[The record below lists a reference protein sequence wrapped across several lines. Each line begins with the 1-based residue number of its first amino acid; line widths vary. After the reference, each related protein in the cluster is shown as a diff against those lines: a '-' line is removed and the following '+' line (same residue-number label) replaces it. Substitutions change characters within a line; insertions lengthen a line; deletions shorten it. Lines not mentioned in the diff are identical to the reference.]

1 MKKLLISRIL
11 ACLIFL
17 TIWGSKTY
25 AQGSTSSIDAGTETF
40 KITSNTRINSQ
51 KTEYQYYAS
60 ANISLF
66 IGADEVWKN
75 DEIYSGKYYL
85 SSGGNMGIK
94 QDGNPKKQTKA
105 GYYKAEQTNDNKSAC
120 IALPNTGNY
129 FHFLFHTK
137 GKITLAFNV
146 KYKIDPAKPD
156 EKNQKDLYV
165 AKATNETVTVVEKN
179 NKKNNYYTTR
189 RGITPSSIK
198 VTTTENTETTET
210 KIDPQESDDNKYFKI
225 RAVGGDHPMVIKFDA
240 EAGDEYCIWMSSAE
254 EFALGGFT
262 FNVDDSQRFTPWTPV
277 VHRQIEFGKSPKD
290 MENADAKAPSGVED
304 ITFMYGG
311 WTNHTNAV
319 KAATWNADN
328 STWGFNDNGTE
339 NTTYTIDGNEKTDEW
354 AKVKAESETTEK
366 LVTLDGYGK
375 FTAGCGQVPTDQYG
389 NAYNPPATSAAP
401 SVANIPCRGTYYK
414 FEPAKDGTLN
424 VYVRQAANSPL
435 YLVDETGKPQKSIDY
450 KAGNDATFTEGADAS
465 YTINKLAACRYGFDV
480 KAGKTYVLF
489 QNNATLG
496 FYGFTFGAS
505 STEATNVSISQT
517 NGYTYEA
524 KNNATVT
531 LTKPLTANVWNT
543 ICLPFSMTEQQV
555 RNAFGENA
563 RIAEFKKVEES
574 GNKEVALFGMHYY
587 QLITAGKPCLIK
599 PSKVSDNYTI
609 TGVTI
614 DAKEALT
621 VTDSNKKFDFVGT
634 YATTSMPVNSHFL
647 GSNNGK
653 LYYITAAKDISGLKA
668 FLKPAENNSGAK
680 LSIAFDST
688 DNDQDNNTTGIEAIK
703 DYTDQDAAN
712 SSANKGIYNI
722 NGQFM
727 GTNPAILPQG
737 IYVKNGKKFIVK

>member
-1 MKKLLISRIL
+1 MKRLFTSRIL

-25 AQGSTSSIDAGTETF
+25 AQGGISSYTAGTETF
-40 KITSNTRINSQ
+40 EITSNTRINSQ
-51 KTEYQYYAS
+51 STEYQYYAS

-66 IGADEVWKN
+66 IGADEVWEDPKP
-75 DEIYSGKYYL
+75 IGGKYYL
-85 SSGGNMGIK
+85 SSQGNPGIQ
-94 QDGNPKKQTKA
+94 QDGSSNVNQIDAGFDETK
-105 GYYKAEQTNDNKSAC
+105 SC

-137 GKITLAFNV
+137 GKIKLAFNV
-146 KYKIDPAKPD
+146 NYANPGNKYLYIEKP
-156 EKNQKDLYV
+156 
-165 AKATNETVTVVEKN
+165 TKN
-179 NKKNNYYTTR
+179 NVTLTNKGNNYT
-189 RGITPSSIK
+189 
-198 VTTTENTETTET
+198 T
-210 KIDPQESDDNKYFKI
+210 KIGISSEKTQVTSTGTTITEPQLGDNRYFKI
-225 RAVGGDHPMVIKFDA
+225 NASAGDHPMVIEIDA
-240 EAGDEYCIWMSSAE
+240 EAGEEYYIWMYKAE
-254 EFALGGFT
+254 KFALGGFT
-262 FNVDDSQRFTPWTPV
+262 FDVDESQLFTPWKPV
-277 VHRQIEFGKSPKD
+277 VHRQIEYGKSPANMK
-290 MENADAKAPSGVED
+290 NADGNAPSGVED

-311 WTNHTNAV
+311 WTNHPNAV
-319 KAATWNADN
+319 KAATWDATNL
-328 STWGFNDNGTE
+328 TWGFNDNGTD
-339 NTTYTIDGNEKTDEW
+339 NTKYTIDGYEKTDEW
-354 AKVKAESETTEK
+354 AEVKAESGTTEK

-389 NAYNPPATSAAP
+389 NAYTPATSAAP

-450 KAGNDATFTEGADAS
+450 KAGNAATFKEGKGTDVS
-465 YTINKLAACRYGFDV
+465 YTITELAACRYGFDV

-489 QNNATLG
+489 QNNETLG

-505 STEATNVSISQT
+505 STEESKVNISQ
-517 NGYTYEA
+517 NDGYTYEA

-531 LTKPLTANVWNT
+531 LTKPLTANVWNA

-555 RNAFGENA
+555 RNAFGKDA

-599 PSKVSDNYTI
+599 PSQVSETYTI
-609 TGVTI
+609 EGVTI
-614 DAKEALT
+614 DAEEALT
-621 VTDSNKKFDFVGT
+621 VADSNKKFDFVGT
-634 YATTSMPVNSHFL
+634 YAPTTMPVNSHFL
-647 GSNNGK
+647 GSNDGK

-668 FLKPAENNSGAK
+668 FLKPVENNPAGAK

-688 DNDQDNNTTGIEAIK
+688 VNDQDNNTTGIEAIK

-737 IYVKNGKKFIVK
+737 IYVKDGKKFIVK

>member
-1 MKKLLISRIL
+1 MKRLLTSRIL

-25 AQGSTSSIDAGTETF
+25 AQGGISSYTAGTETF
-40 KITSNTRINSQ
+40 KITSNTRINQS
-51 KTEYQYYAS
+51 TEYQYYAS

-66 IGADEVWKN
+66 IGAKEVWKEPQLIG
-75 DEIYSGKYYL
+75 DSYYL
-85 SSGGNMGIK
+85 SSKGNPGIK
-94 QDGNPKKQTKA
+94 PNNNEGKQID
-105 GYYKAEQTNDNKSAC
+105 AEFKGSQNC

-137 GKITLAFNV
+137 GKIKLAFNV
-146 KYKIDPAKPD
+146 NYAKTGTKY
-156 EKNQKDLYV
+156 LYIE
-165 AKATNETVTVVEKN
+165 KATNERVTVSYKGNDYTTTKGITTANTTVTPI
-179 NKKNNYYTTR
+179 TS
-189 RGITPSSIK
+189 GINI
-198 VTTTENTETTET
+198 TEM
-210 KIDPQESDDNKYFKI
+210 ESDENRYFQVN
-225 RAVGGDHPMVIKFDA
+225 APAGNNSMALEFDA
-240 EAGDEYCIWMSSAE
+240 GAGDEYYIWMPSSE
-254 EFALGGFT
+254 NFALGGFT
-262 FNVDDSQRFTPWTPV
+262 FDVDDSQLFTPWKPV
-277 VHRQIEFGKSPKD
+277 VHRQIEFGKSPKE
-290 MENADAKAPSGVED
+290 MENADGNAPSGVEN

-311 WTNHTNAV
+311 WTNHPNAV
-319 KAATWNADN
+319 KAATWNETEK
-328 STWGFNDNGTE
+328 TWGFNDNGTD
-339 NTTYTIDGNEKTDEW
+339 NTKYTFNGNEKTDNWEE
-354 AKVKAESETTEK
+354 VKAESETTEK

-389 NAYNPPATSAAP
+389 KAFDPTQTSSATP

-435 YLVDETGKPQKSIDY
+435 FLVDETGKPQKSIDY
-450 KAGNDATFTEGADAS
+450 KAGNDANFTEGNDAS
-465 YTINKLAACRYGFDV
+465 YTINKLAACRYGFNV
-480 KAGKTYVLF
+480 QAGKTYVLF
-489 QNNATLG
+489 QNNAMLG

-505 STEATNVSISQT
+505 STAETKVSISQAE
-517 NGYTYEA
+517 GYTYEA

-531 LTKPLTANVWNT
+531 LTKPLKANVWNA

-555 RNAFGENA
+555 RSAFGEDT

-574 GNKEVALFGMHYY
+574 GKKDVASFGMHYY

-599 PSKVSDNYTI
+599 PSQVSEKYTI
-609 TGVTI
+609 NGVTI
-614 DAKEALT
+614 DAEKALIIA
-621 VTDSNKKFDFVGT
+621 DSNKKFDFVGT
-634 YATTSMPVNSHFL
+634 YVPTTMPVNSHFL
-647 GSNNGK
+647 GSNDGK
-653 LYYITAAKDISGLKA
+653 LYYITADKKISGLKA
-668 FLKPAENNSGAK
+668 FFKPVSTSNAK

-688 DNDQDNNTTGIEAIK
+688 DNDFDNNTTGIEAIK

>member
-1 MKKLLISRIL
+1 MKRLLTSRIL

-25 AQGSTSSIDAGTETF
+25 AQGSISSYTAGTETF
-40 KITSNTRINSQ
+40 KITSNTSIKKQN
-51 KTEYQYYAS
+51 TEYQYYAS

-75 DEIYSGKYYL
+75 EEIFSGKYYL
-85 SSGGNMGIK
+85 SSGGNMGIR
-94 QDGNPKKQTKA
+94 QDNNQKKQTDA
-105 GYYKAEQTNDNKSAC
+105 GYYEAKETTGNSAC

-137 GKITLAFNV
+137 GKIKLDFNA
-146 KYKIDPAKPD
+146 KYKLNLAKPD
-156 EKNQKDLYV
+156 EINQKYLYV
-165 AKATNETVTVVEKN
+165 EKATNKTVTVVDKKG
-179 NKKNNYYTTR
+179 NKYTTR
-189 RGITPSSIK
+189 RGITPLSINVK
-198 VTTTENTETTET
+198 ATTETTIE
-210 KIDPQESDDNKYFKI
+210 PQESGENKYFKI
-225 RAVGGDHPMVIKFDA
+225 IGVGGNHPMVIEFDA

-262 FNVDDSQRFTPWTPV
+262 FDVDDSQLFTPWKPV
-277 VHRQIEFGKSPKD
+277 VHRQIEYGKSPANMK
-290 MENADAKAPSGVED
+290 NADGNAPSGVEN

-311 WTNHTNAV
+311 WTNHPNAV
-319 KAATWNADN
+319 KAATWDEANK
-328 STWGFNDNGTE
+328 TWGFNDNGTK
-339 NTTYTIDGNEKTDEW
+339 NTKYTINDNEKTDKWED
-354 AKVKAESETTEK
+354 VKAESATTEQ
-366 LVTLDGYGK
+366 LFTLDGYAK

-389 NAYNPPATSAAP
+389 NIYTPTTSAAP

-435 YLVDETGKPQKSIDY
+435 FLVDETGKPQKSIDY
-450 KAGNDATFTEGADAS
+450 KAGNDANFTEGNDAS
-465 YTINKLAACRYGFDV
+465 YSIDKLAACRYGFEV
-480 KAGKTYVLF
+480 QAGKTYVLF
-489 QNNATLG
+489 QNNEKLG

-505 STEATNVSISQT
+505 STEVTNVSISQT
-517 NGYTYEA
+517 DDYTYEA
-524 KNNATVT
+524 KNNTTVT
-531 LTKPLTANVWNT
+531 LTKPLKANVWNA

-555 RNAFGENA
+555 RNAFGKEA
-563 RIAEFKKVEES
+563 RIAEFKKVDES
-574 GNKEVALFGMHYY
+574 GKKAVASFGMHYY

-599 PSKVSDNYTI
+599 PSQVNENDTYTI
-609 TGVTI
+609 KGVTI
-614 DAKEALT
+614 DAEKALT
-621 VTDSNKKFDFVGT
+621 IADSNNLFNFVGT
-634 YATTSMPVNSHFL
+634 YARTTMPVNSHFL
-647 GSNNGK
+647 GSNDGK
-653 LYYITAAKDISGLKA
+653 LYYITADKDISGLKA
-668 FLKPAENNSGAK
+668 FFKPVSTSNAK

-688 DNDQDNNTTGIEAIK
+688 DNDFDNNTTGIEAIK
-703 DYTDQDAAN
+703 DYMDQDAAN

>member
-1 MKKLLISRIL
+1 MKRLLTSRIL

-25 AQGSTSSIDAGTETF
+25 AQGSISSYTAGTETF
-40 KITSNTRINSQ
+40 EITSNTSISKQ
-51 KTEYQYYAS
+51 STEYQYYAS

-66 IGADEVWKN
+66 IGADEVWENPKL
-75 DEIYSGKYYL
+75 IGSKYYL
-85 SSGGNMGIK
+85 SSQGNPGIQ
-94 QDGNPKKQTKA
+94 QDGSSNNNQQIDAGFDKTK
-105 GYYKAEQTNDNKSAC
+105 SC

-137 GKITLAFNV
+137 GKIKLAFNV
-146 KYKIDPAKPD
+146 NYANPGNKYLYIEKP
-156 EKNQKDLYV
+156 
-165 AKATNETVTVVEKN
+165 TKN
-179 NKKNNYYTTR
+179 NVTLTNKGNNYT
-189 RGITPSSIK
+189 
-198 VTTTENTETTET
+198 T
-210 KIDPQESDDNKYFKI
+210 KIGISSEKTQVTSTGTTITEPQSGDNRYFKI
-225 RAVGGDHPMVIKFDA
+225 NASVGDHPMVIEIDA
-240 EAGDEYCIWMSSAE
+240 EAGEEYYIWMYKAE
-254 EFALGGFT
+254 NFALGGFT
-262 FNVDDSQRFTPWTPV
+262 FDVDDSQLFTPWKPV

-290 MENADAKAPSGVED
+290 MENADRNAPSGVEN

-311 WTNHTNAV
+311 WTNHPNAV
-319 KAATWNADN
+319 NAATWDEANK
-328 STWGFNDNGTE
+328 TWGFNENGTD
-339 NTTYTIDGNEKTDEW
+339 NTTYTINNESKRDKWEDVTSESKTTD
-354 AKVKAESETTEK
+354 K
-366 LVTLDGYGK
+366 LVTLDGYTK
-375 FTAGCGQVPTDQYG
+375 FTPGCEQVPTDQYG
-389 NAYNPPATSAAP
+389 KAFDPTQTSSATP

-450 KAGNDATFTEGADAS
+450 KAGNDANIEPGPNAS
-465 YTINKLAACRYGFDV
+465 YIIDKLAACRYGFQV
-480 KAGKTYVLF
+480 QAGKTYVLF
-489 QNNATLG
+489 QNNEKLG

-505 STEATNVSISQT
+505 STAETKVSISQT
-517 NGYTYEA
+517 DGYTYEA
-524 KNNATVT
+524 KNNAEVT
-531 LTKPLTANVWNT
+531 LTKPLQANVWNA

-574 GNKEVALFGMHYY
+574 GKKAVASFGMHYY

-599 PSKVSDNYTI
+599 PSRVNENDTYTI
-609 TGVTI
+609 KGVTI
-614 DAKEALT
+614 DAENALT
-621 VTDSNKKFDFVGT
+621 IADSNKKFDFVGT
-634 YATTSMPVNSHFL
+634 YAPTTMPVNSHFL
-647 GSNNGK
+647 GSNDGK
-653 LYYITAAKDISGLKA
+653 LYYITADKKISGLKA
-668 FLKPAENNSGAK
+668 FFKPVSTSNAK

-688 DNDQDNNTTGIEAIK
+688 DNDFDNNTTGIEAIK
-703 DYTDQDAAN
+703 DYMDQDAAN

>member
-1 MKKLLISRIL
+1 MKRLFTSRIL

-25 AQGSTSSIDAGTETF
+25 AQGNSAGTETF

-51 KTEYQYYAS
+51 ETEYQYYAS

-66 IGADEVWKN
+66 IGAKEVWEEPESIG
-75 DEIYSGKYYL
+75 DSYYL
-85 SSGGNMGIK
+85 SSKGNPGIK
-94 QDGNPKKQTKA
+94 P
-105 GYYKAEQTNDNKSAC
+105 NDNAGKQINAEYKGSQNC

-129 FHFLFHTK
+129 FHFRFHTK
-137 GKITLAFNV
+137 GVITLDFNV
-146 KYKIDPAKPD
+146 KYSNETTKS
-156 EKNQKDLYV
+156 LYV
-165 AKATNETVTVVEKN
+165 EKATNEPVTVAQN
-179 NKKNNYYTTR
+179 NKDYTTTK
-189 RGITPSSIK
+189 GITTEKTEASP
-198 VTTTENTETTET
+198 TTTGTNIIAT
-210 KIDPQESDDNKYFKI
+210 NKGYNRYFKVHAPAGNNSLI
-225 RAVGGDHPMVIKFDA
+225 IKIDA
-240 EAGDEYCIWMSSAE
+240 EAGEEYYIWMPSAE

-262 FNVDDSQRFTPWTPV
+262 FDVDKSQLFTPWKPV

-290 MENADAKAPSGVED
+290 MNDADANAPSGVED

-311 WTNHTNAV
+311 WTNHPNAV
-319 KAATWNADN
+319 KAATWDATNLN
-328 STWGFNDNGTE
+328 WGFGENGTA
-339 NTTYTIDGNEKTDEW
+339 NTTYTINNEQKIDKWET
-354 AKVKAESETTEK
+354 VKAESGTTEK

-389 NAYNPPATSAAP
+389 NAYNTPATSAAP

-435 YLVDETGKPQKSIDY
+435 YLIDETGKPQKSIDY
-450 KAGNDATFTEGADAS
+450 KAGNDAKFTETDA
-465 YTINKLAACRYGFDV
+465 YVIDKLAACRYGFDV

-505 STEATNVSISQT
+505 STEATNVSISQNN

-555 RNAFGENA
+555 RSAFGEDA

-574 GNKEVALFGMHYY
+574 GKKALFGMHYY

-614 DAKEALT
+614 DAEKALT

-634 YATTSMPVNSHFL
+634 YTPTTMHANSHFL
-647 GSNNGK
+647 GSNDGK
-653 LYYITAAKDISGLKA
+653 LYYITADKEISGLKA
-668 FLKPAENNSGAK
+668 FLKPADNNPAGAK

>member
-1 MKKLLISRIL
+1 MKRLFTSRIL

-25 AQGSTSSIDAGTETF
+25 AQEAGTETF
-40 KITSNTRINSQ
+40 EITSNTSIPKQS
-51 KTEYQYYAS
+51 TEYQYYAS

-66 IGADEVWKN
+66 IGADEVWENPKL
-75 DEIYSGKYYL
+75 IGSKYYL
-85 SSGGNMGIK
+85 SSQGNPGIK
-94 QDGNPKKQTKA
+94 PNNNGKEID
-105 GYYKAEQTNDNKSAC
+105 AEFDKSQNC
-120 IALPNTGNY
+120 IPLPNTGNY

-137 GKITLAFNV
+137 GKIILAFNV
-146 KYKIDPAKPD
+146 NYAKPGN
-156 EKNQKDLYV
+156 KYLYV
-165 AKATNETVTVVEKN
+165 EKPTNKDVTLIN
-179 NKKNNYYTTR
+179 NGNNYT
-189 RGITPSSIK
+189 
-198 VTTTENTETTET
+198 T
-210 KIDPQESDDNKYFKI
+210 KIGISSEKTQVTSTGTTIKEPQSGDNRYFQI
-225 RAVGGDHPMVIKFDA
+225 NASAGDHPMVINIDA
-240 EAGDEYCIWMSSAE
+240 EAGEEYYIWMYKAE
-254 EFALGGFT
+254 KFALGGFT

-290 MENADAKAPSGVED
+290 MEKNADAKAPSGVED

-311 WTNHTNAV
+311 WTNHPNAV
-319 KAATWNADN
+319 KAATWDTNN
-328 STWGFNDNGTE
+328 KTWGFNDNGTD
-339 NTTYTIDGNEKTDEW
+339 NTTYTINNEQKIDKWET
-354 AKVKAESETTEK
+354 VKAESETTEK

-389 NAYNPPATSAAP
+389 KTYTPTTSAVP

-424 VYVRQAANSPL
+424 VYVRQAADRPL

-450 KAGNDATFTEGADAS
+450 KAGNAGIVFTVTEGTDVS
-465 YTINKLAACRYGFDV
+465 YTIDKLAACRYGFDV

-505 STEATNVSISQT
+505 STEATNVSISQKN

-524 KNNATVT
+524 KNNATVK
-531 LTKPLTANVWNT
+531 LTKPLTVNVWNA

-555 RNAFGENA
+555 RSTFGENA
-563 RIAEFKKVEES
+563 RIAEFKKVDES
-574 GNKEVALFGMHYY
+574 GKNAVASFGMHYY

-599 PSKVSDNYTI
+599 PSKVSDTYTI
-609 TGVTI
+609 EGVTI
-614 DAKEALT
+614 DAEKALT
-621 VTDSNKKFDFVGT
+621 IDDPNNKFDFVGT
-634 YATTSMPVNSHFL
+634 YATTSMPVNSHYL
-647 GSNNGK
+647 GSNDGK
-653 LYYITAAKDISGLKA
+653 LYYITAKKEISGLKA

-722 NGQFM
+722 NGQFV

>member
-1 MKKLLISRIL
+1 MKRLFTSRIL

-25 AQGSTSSIDAGTETF
+25 AQGNSAGTETF
-40 KITSNTRINSQ
+40 EITSNTSIPKQS
-51 KTEYQYYAS
+51 TEYQYYAS

-75 DEIYSGKYYL
+75 EKISSGKYYL

-94 QDGNPKKQTKA
+94 QDEDPTKQTDA
-105 GYYKAEQTNDNKSAC
+105 GYYKAERTTGSSAC

-137 GKITLAFNV
+137 GKIKLAFNV
-146 KYKIDPAKPD
+146 KYRDNATDPTKL
-156 EKNQKDLYV
+156 NQKDLYV
-165 AKATNETVTVVEKN
+165 EKATNETVTVVDK
-179 NKKNNYYTTR
+179 NKKNNYTTR

-198 VTTTENTETTET
+198 VTSTENTETTGT

-225 RAVGGDHPMVIKFDA
+225 RAVGGDHPMEIAFDA

-262 FNVDDSQRFTPWTPV
+262 FDVDESQLFTPWKPV
-277 VHRQIEFGKSPKD
+277 VHRQIEFGKSPKE
-290 MENADAKAPSGVED
+290 MEIEDGNAPSGVED
-304 ITFMYGG
+304 ITLMYGG
-311 WTNHTNAV
+311 WTNHPNAV
-319 KAATWNADN
+319 KAATWDEANK
-328 STWGFNDNGTE
+328 TWGFNDNGTD
-339 NTTYTIDGNEKTDEW
+339 NTKYIINSNEKTDKWEE
-354 AKVKAESETTEK
+354 VKAESETTEK

-389 NAYNPPATSAAP
+389 NAYNTPATSAAP

-424 VYVRQAANSPL
+424 VYVRQAADSPL
-435 YLVDETGKPQKSIDY
+435 FLVDETGKPQKSIDY
-450 KAGNDATFTEGADAS
+450 KAGNDATFKEGTDAS

-505 STEATNVSISQT
+505 STEESNVNISQ
-517 NGYTYEA
+517 NDGYTYEA

-531 LTKPLTANVWNT
+531 LTKPLTANVWNA

-555 RNAFGENA
+555 RSAFGEDA
-563 RIAEFKKVEES
+563 RIAEFKKVDES
-574 GNKEVALFGMHYY
+574 GKNAVASFGMHYY

-599 PSKVSDNYTI
+599 PSQVSNTYTI
-609 TGVTI
+609 QGVTI
-614 DAKEALT
+614 DAEKALT

-634 YATTSMPVNSHFL
+634 YAPTTMPTNSHFL
-647 GSNNGK
+647 GSNDGK
-653 LYYITAAKDISGLKA
+653 LYYITTAKNISGLKA
-668 FLKPAENNSGAK
+668 FLKPVENNSGAK

-722 NGQFM
+722 NGQFV

>member
-1 MKKLLISRIL
+1 MKRLLTTSRIL

-25 AQGSTSSIDAGTETF
+25 AQQGSTSSYDAGTETF
-40 KITSNTRINSQ
+40 EITSNTKINSQ
-51 KTEYQYYAS
+51 STEYQYYAS

-75 DEIYSGKYYL
+75 EQIFSGKYYL
-85 SSGGNMGIK
+85 SSGGNMGIR
-94 QDGNPKKQTKA
+94 QDGNPKKQTDA
-105 GYYKAEQTNDNKSAC
+105 GYCEAEKTTGNSAC

-137 GKITLAFNV
+137 GKIILAFNV
-146 KYKIDPAKPD
+146 NYANQTGKY
-156 EKNQKDLYV
+156 LYV
-165 AKATNETVTVVEKN
+165 EKATNEPVTVVYKN
-179 NKKNNYYTTR
+179 NNYTTR
-189 RGITPSSIK
+189 RGKTPSSIN
-198 VTTTENTETTET
+198 VTATTTETT
-210 KIDPQESDDNKYFKI
+210 IDTLESGDNKYFKI
-225 RAVGGDHPMVIKFDA
+225 SGAGGNHPMEIKFDA

-262 FNVDDSQRFTPWTPV
+262 FDVDESQLFTPWKPV
-277 VHRQIEFGKSPKD
+277 VHRQIEYGKSPENMKD
-290 MENADAKAPSGVED
+290 ADAKAPSGVED

-311 WTNHTNAV
+311 WTNHPNAV
-319 KAATWNADN
+319 KAATWDAINK
-328 STWGFNDNGTE
+328 TWGFNDNGTK
-339 NTTYTIDGNEKTDEW
+339 NTTYTINNEQKIDKWE
-354 AKVKAESETTEK
+354 AVRAESETTDQ
-366 LVTLDGYGK
+366 LVTLDGYAK
-375 FTAGCGQVPTDQYG
+375 FTPGCGQVPTDQYG
-389 NAYNPPATSAAP
+389 NTYVPTTTSSAVP

-424 VYVRQAANSPL
+424 VYIRQAADNPL

-450 KAGNDATFTEGADAS
+450 KAGNDATFKEGTDAS

-489 QNNATLG
+489 QNNETLG

-505 STEATNVSISQT
+505 STEATNVSISQN

-531 LTKPLTANVWNT
+531 LTKPLKANVWNA

-555 RNAFGENA
+555 RNAFGKDA
-563 RIAEFKKVEES
+563 RIAEFKKVDES
-574 GNKEVALFGMHYY
+574 GMKAVASFGMHYY

-599 PSKVSDNYTI
+599 PSLVNDTYTI
-609 TGVTI
+609 KGVTI
-614 DAKEALT
+614 DAEQALT
-621 VTDSNKKFDFVGT
+621 IADSNKKFDFVGT
-634 YATTSMPVNSHFL
+634 YAPTTMPANSHFL
-647 GSNNGK
+647 DSNDGK
-653 LYYITAAKDISGLKA
+653 LYYITTAKNISGLKA
-668 FLKPAENNSGAK
+668 FLKPVENNSGAK

-688 DNDQDNNTTGIEAIK
+688 VNEQDNNTTGIEAIK
-703 DYTDQDAAN
+703 DYMDQDAAN

>member
-1 MKKLLISRIL
+1 MKRLLTSRIL

-25 AQGSTSSIDAGTETF
+25 AQGGISSYSAGTETF
-40 KITSNTRINSQ
+40 EITSNTKIKSQ
-51 KTEYQYYAS
+51 STEYQYYAS

-66 IGADEVWKN
+66 IGAKEVWKEPKLIG
-75 DEIYSGKYYL
+75 DSYYL
-85 SSGGNMGIK
+85 SSKGNPGIK
-94 QDGNPKKQTKA
+94 P
-105 GYYKAEQTNDNKSAC
+105 NDNAGKQIDAEFKGSQNC

-137 GKITLAFNV
+137 GKIILAFNV
-146 KYKIDPAKPD
+146 NYANPGNKY
-156 EKNQKDLYV
+156 LYV
-165 AKATNETVTVVEKN
+165 EKATNETVTIVDNGKN
-179 NKKNNYYTTR
+179 YATTK
-189 RGITPSSIK
+189 GITTANTKASS
-198 VTTTENTETTET
+198 TTTGITIT
-210 KIDPQESDDNKYFKI
+210 DLQSGDNRYFQVN
-225 RAVGGDHPMVIKFDA
+225 APAGDNSLVIEIDA
-240 EAGDEYCIWMSSAE
+240 EAGEEYYIWMPSAE
-254 EFALGGFT
+254 NFALGGFT
-262 FNVDDSQRFTPWTPV
+262 FEVDDSQRFTPWKPV
-277 VHRQIEFGKSPKD
+277 VHRQIEFGKSPANMK
-290 MENADAKAPSGVED
+290 NADGNAPSGVEN

-311 WTNHTNAV
+311 WTNHPNAV
-319 KAATWNADN
+319 KAATWNDTEK
-328 STWGFNDNGTE
+328 TWGFNENGTDK
-339 NTTYTIDGNEKTDEW
+339 TTYNVKNESKMDKWEDVTS
-354 AKVKAESETTEK
+354 ESETT
-366 LVTLDGYGK
+366 TLDGYTK
-375 FTAGCGQVPTDQYG
+375 FTPGCGQVPTDQYG
-389 NAYNPPATSAAP
+389 NIYTPTTSAVP

-435 YLVDETGKPQKSIDY
+435 YLVDETGKSQKSIDY
-450 KAGNDATFTEGADAS
+450 KAGNDAKFNEGNDVSS
-465 YTINKLAACRYGFDV
+465 YIIDKLAACRYGFDV

-505 STEATNVSISQT
+505 STKETNVTISQDD
-517 NGYTYEA
+517 GYTYEA

-531 LTKPLTANVWNT
+531 LTKPLKANVWNA

-563 RIAEFKKVEES
+563 RIAEFKKVDES
-574 GNKEVALFGMHYY
+574 GKKAVASFGMHYY

-599 PSKVSDNYTI
+599 PSQVNDTYNIK
-609 TGVTI
+609 GVTI
-614 DAKEALT
+614 DAEKALT
-621 VTDSNKKFDFVGT
+621 IADSKKKFDFVGT
-634 YATTSMPVNSHFL
+634 YARTTMPVNSHFL
-647 GSNNGK
+647 GSNDGK
-653 LYYITAAKDISGLKA
+653 LYYITADKEISGLKA
-668 FLKPAENNSGAK
+668 FFKPVSTSNAK

-688 DNDQDNNTTGIEAIK
+688 DNDFDNNTTGIEAIK
-703 DYTDQDAAN
+703 DYMDQDAAN

>member
-1 MKKLLISRIL
+1 MKRLFTSRIL

-25 AQGSTSSIDAGTETF
+25 AQEAGTETF
-40 KITSNTRINSQ
+40 EITSNTKINSQ
-51 KTEYQYYAS
+51 ETEYQYYAS

-66 IGADEVWKN
+66 IGAKEVWK
-75 DEIYSGKYYL
+75 EPKLIGGSYYL
-85 SSGGNMGIK
+85 SSKGNPGIK
-94 QDGNPKKQTKA
+94 PNNNEGKQIDA
-105 GYYKAEQTNDNKSAC
+105 GYVDAQNC

-137 GKITLAFNV
+137 GKITLDFNV
-146 KYKIDPAKPD
+146 IYSNETTKS
-156 EKNQKDLYV
+156 LYV
-165 AKATNETVTVVEKN
+165 EKATNEPVTVAQN
-179 NKKNNYYTTR
+179 NKDYTTTK
-189 RGITPSSIK
+189 GITTEKTEASP
-198 VTTTENTETTET
+198 TTTGTNIKAT
-210 KIDPQESDDNKYFKI
+210 NKGYNRYFKVHAPAGNNSLI
-225 RAVGGDHPMVIKFDA
+225 IKIDA
-240 EAGDEYCIWMSSAE
+240 EAGEEYYIWMPSAE

-262 FNVDDSQRFTPWTPV
+262 FDVDDSQRFTPWKPV
-277 VHRQIEFGKSPKD
+277 VHRQIEWNKSPENMKD
-290 MENADAKAPSGVED
+290 ADGTAPSGVED

-319 KAATWNADN
+319 EAATWNDTER
-328 STWGFNDNGTE
+328 TWGFNENGTA
-339 NTTYTIDGNEKTDEW
+339 NTTYTINNEKKIDKWED
-354 AKVKAESETTEK
+354 VKAESGTTEK

-389 NAYNPPATSAAP
+389 KTYTPATSAVP

-424 VYVRQAANSPL
+424 VYVRQAADSPL

-450 KAGNDATFTEGADAS
+450 KAGNAGIVFTVTEGADVS
-465 YTINKLAACRYGFDV
+465 YTIDKLAACRYGFDV

-489 QNNATLG
+489 QNKATLG

-505 STEATNVSISQT
+505 STEATNVRISQT

-524 KNNATVT
+524 KNNAKVTVT
-531 LTKPLTANVWNT
+531 LTKPLKKDVWNA

-555 RNAFGENA
+555 RNAFGEDA
-563 RIAEFKKVEES
+563 RIAEFKKVDES
-574 GNKEVALFGMHYY
+574 GKNAVASFGMHYY

-599 PSKVSDNYTI
+599 PSKESNTYTI
-609 TGVTI
+609 QGVTI
-614 DAKEALT
+614 DAENALT
-621 VTDSNKKFDFVGT
+621 IVDSNKKFDFVGT

-647 GSNNGK
+647 GSNDGK
-653 LYYITAAKDISGLKA
+653 LYYITTAKEISGLKA
-668 FLKPAENNSGAK
+668 FLKPADNNSGAK

>member
-1 MKKLLISRIL
+1 MKKLLTSRIL

-17 TIWGSKTY
+17 TILGSKTY
-25 AQGSTSSIDAGTETF
+25 AQGSTSSYDAGTETF
-40 KITSNTRINSQ
+40 EITSNTKINSQ
-51 KTEYQYYAS
+51 STEYQYYAS

-75 DEIYSGKYYL
+75 EEIFSGKYYL

-94 QDGNPKKQTKA
+94 QDKDQNKQTDA
-105 GYYKAEQTNDNKSAC
+105 GYYKAEKTTGNSAC

-137 GKITLAFNV
+137 GKIKLAFNV
-146 KYKIDPAKPD
+146 NYAKETGKY
-156 EKNQKDLYV
+156 LYV
-165 AKATNETVTVVEKN
+165 EKATNEPVTVVYKN
-179 NKKNNYYTTR
+179 NNYTTR
-189 RGITPSSIK
+189 RGKTPSSIN
-198 VTTTENTETTET
+198 VTATTTET
-210 KIDPQESDDNKYFKI
+210 KIEPQESGDNKYFKI
-225 RAVGGDHPMVIKFDA
+225 SGVGGNHPMEIVFDA

-262 FNVDDSQRFTPWTPV
+262 FNVDKTQLFTPWKPV
-277 VHRQIEFGKSPKD
+277 VHRQIEYGKSPEDMKD
-290 MENADAKAPSGVED
+290 ADANAPSGVED

-311 WTNHTNAV
+311 WTNHPNAV
-319 KAATWNADN
+319 KAATWDANN
-328 STWGFNDNGTE
+328 KTWGFNDNGTDK
-339 NTTYTIDGNEKTDEW
+339 TTYTINNEKKIDKWEE
-354 AKVKAESETTEK
+354 VKAESETTEH
-366 LVTLDGYGK
+366 LVTLDSYAK

-389 NAYNPPATSAAP
+389 NAYTPATSAAP

-424 VYVRQAANSPL
+424 IYVRQAADSPL

-450 KAGNDATFTEGADAS
+450 KAGNDATFKEGTDAS

-489 QNNATLG
+489 QNNETLG

-505 STEATNVSISQT
+505 STEATNVSISQN

-531 LTKPLTANVWNT
+531 LTKPLKANVWNA

-555 RNAFGENA
+555 RNAFGEDA
-563 RIAEFKKVEES
+563 RIAEFKKVDES
-574 GNKEVALFGMHYY
+574 GKKAVASFGMHYY

-599 PSKVSDNYTI
+599 PSQVSDTYTI
-609 TGVTI
+609 SGVTI
-614 DAKEALT
+614 DAEKALT
-621 VTDSNKKFDFVGT
+621 IVDSNKKFDFVGT

-647 GSNNGK
+647 GSNDGK
-653 LYYITAAKDISGLKA
+653 LYYITANKEISGLKA

-688 DNDQDNNTTGIEAIK
+688 VNDQDNNTTGIEAIK
-703 DYTDQDAAN
+703 DYTEQDAAN

>member
-1 MKKLLISRIL
+1 MKRLLTSRIL

-17 TIWGSKTY
+17 TIWESKTY
-25 AQGSTSSIDAGTETF
+25 AQGSISSYIAGTETF
-40 KITSNTRINSQ
+40 EITSNTSIPKQS
-51 KTEYQYYAS
+51 TEYQYYAS

-75 DEIYSGKYYL
+75 EEIFSGKYYL
-85 SSGGNMGIK
+85 SSGGNMGIR
-94 QDGNPKKQTKA
+94 QDNNQKKQTDA
-105 GYYKAEQTNDNKSAC
+105 GYYEAKETTGNSAC

-137 GKITLAFNV
+137 GKIKLDFNA
-146 KYKIDPAKPD
+146 KYKLNLAKPD
-156 EKNQKDLYV
+156 EINQKYLYV
-165 AKATNETVTVVEKN
+165 EKATNEPVTVVY
-179 NKKNNYYTTR
+179 KKNEYTTR
-189 RGITPSSIK
+189 RGITPSSIN
-198 VTTTENTETTET
+198 VTATTETTIE
-210 KIDPQESDDNKYFKI
+210 PQESGENKYFKI
-225 RAVGGDHPMVIKFDA
+225 IGVGGDHPMVIEFDA

-262 FNVDDSQRFTPWTPV
+262 FDVDDSQLFTPWKPV

-290 MENADAKAPSGVED
+290 MENADRNAPSGVED

-311 WTNHTNAV
+311 WTNHPNAV
-319 KAATWNADN
+319 KAATWDEANK
-328 STWGFNDNGTE
+328 TWGFNDNGTK
-339 NTTYTIDGNEKTDEW
+339 NTKYTINDNEKTDKWED
-354 AKVKAESETTEK
+354 VKAESATTEQ
-366 LVTLDGYGK
+366 LFTLDGYAK
-375 FTAGCGQVPTDQYG
+375 FTPGCGQVPTDQYG
-389 NAYNPPATSAAP
+389 YNYTPTTSAVP

-435 YLVDETGKPQKSIDY
+435 FLVDETGKPQKSIDY
-450 KAGNDATFTEGADAS
+450 KAGNDATFTEGPDAS
-465 YTINKLAACRYGFDV
+465 YSIDKLAACRYGFEV
-480 KAGKTYVLF
+480 QAGKTYVLF

-531 LTKPLTANVWNT
+531 LTKPLTANVWNA

-563 RIAEFKKVEES
+563 RIAEFKKVDES
-574 GNKEVALFGMHYY
+574 GKKAVASFGMHYY

-599 PSKVSDNYTI
+599 PSQVNDTYTI
-609 TGVTI
+609 KGVTI
-614 DAKEALT
+614 NAEQALT
-621 VTDSNKKFDFVGT
+621 IADSNKKFDFVGT
-634 YATTSMPVNSHFL
+634 YAPTTMPANSHFL
-647 GSNNGK
+647 GSNDGK
-653 LYYITAAKDISGLKA
+653 LYYITANKEISGLKA
-668 FLKPAENNSGAK
+668 FFQPVSTSNAK

-688 DNDQDNNTTGIEAIK
+688 DNDFDNNTTGIEAIK
-703 DYTDQDAAN
+703 DYMDQDAAN

>member
-1 MKKLLISRIL
+1 MKRLLTTSRIL

-17 TIWGSKTY
+17 TILGSKTY
-25 AQGSTSSIDAGTETF
+25 AQGSTSSYDAGTETF
-40 KITSNTRINSQ
+40 EITSNTKINSQ
-51 KTEYQYYAS
+51 STEYQYYAS

-66 IGADEVWKN
+66 IGAKEVWKEPKLIG
-75 DEIYSGKYYL
+75 DSYYL
-85 SSGGNMGIK
+85 SSKGNPGIK
-94 QDGNPKKQTKA
+94 L
-105 GYYKAEQTNDNKSAC
+105 NDNAGKQIDAEFKGSQNC

-137 GKITLAFNV
+137 GKIILAFNV
-146 KYKIDPAKPD
+146 NYANPGNKY
-156 EKNQKDLYV
+156 LYV
-165 AKATNETVTVVEKN
+165 EKATNETVTIVDN
-179 NKKNNYYTTR
+179 NKNYTTTK
-189 RGITPSSIK
+189 GITTANTKATS
-198 VTTTENTETTET
+198 TTTGITIT
-210 KIDPQESDDNKYFKI
+210 DLQSGDNRYF
-225 RAVGGDHPMVIKFDA
+225 MVNAPAGNNSLIIEIVA
-240 EAGDEYCIWMSSAE
+240 EAGEEYYIWMPSAE
-254 EFALGGFT
+254 NFALGGFT
-262 FNVDDSQRFTPWTPV
+262 FDVDKSQLFTPWKPV
-277 VHRQIEFGKSPKD
+277 VHRQIEFGKSPENMKD
-290 MENADAKAPSGVED
+290 ADAKAPSGVED

-311 WTNHTNAV
+311 WTNHPNAV
-319 KAATWNADN
+319 KAATWDANN
-328 STWGFNDNGTE
+328 KTWGFNDNGTDK
-339 NTTYTIDGNEKTDEW
+339 TTYTINSEQKIDKWED
-354 AKVKAESETTEK
+354 VKAESETTEK
-366 LVTLDGYGK
+366 LVTLDGYAK

-389 NAYNPPATSAAP
+389 KAYTPATSAAP
-401 SVANIPCRGTYYK
+401 NVANIPCRGTYYK

-424 VYVRQAANSPL
+424 VYVRQVADSPL

-450 KAGNDATFTEGADAS
+450 KAGNDATFKEGTDAS

-489 QNNATLG
+489 QNNETLG

-505 STEATNVSISQT
+505 STEPTNVSISQT

-531 LTKPLTANVWNT
+531 LTKPLKANVWNA

-555 RNAFGENA
+555 RNAFGEDA
-563 RIAEFKKVEES
+563 RIAEFKKVDES
-574 GNKEVALFGMHYY
+574 GKKAVASFGMHYY

-599 PSKVSDNYTI
+599 PSQVSDTYTI
-609 TGVTI
+609 SGVTI
-614 DAKEALT
+614 DAEKALT
-621 VTDSNKKFDFVGT
+621 IVDSNKKFDFVGT

-647 GSNNGK
+647 GSNDGK
-653 LYYITAAKDISGLKA
+653 LYYITTAKNISGLKA
-668 FLKPAENNSGAK
+668 FLKPADNNSGAK

-688 DNDQDNNTTGIEAIK
+688 VNDQDNNTTGIEAIK
-703 DYTDQDAAN
+703 DYTEQDAAN

>member
-1 MKKLLISRIL
+1 MKRLLTTSRIL

-25 AQGSTSSIDAGTETF
+25 AQGSTSSYDAGTETF
-40 KITSNTRINSQ
+40 EITSNTKINSQ
-51 KTEYQYYAS
+51 STEYQYYAS

-75 DEIYSGKYYL
+75 DEISGKYYL
-85 SSGGNMGIK
+85 SSGGNMGIR
-94 QDGNPKKQTKA
+94 QDGNPKRQTDA
-105 GYYKAEQTNDNKSAC
+105 GYYEAEKTTGNSAC

-137 GKITLAFNV
+137 GKIKLAFNV
-146 KYKIDPAKPD
+146 NYAKKTGKY
-156 EKNQKDLYV
+156 LYV
-165 AKATNETVTVVEKN
+165 EKATNEPVTVVYKN
-179 NKKNNYYTTR
+179 NNYTTR
-189 RGITPSSIK
+189 RGKTPSSIN
-198 VTTTENTETTET
+198 VTATTTETT
-210 KIDPQESDDNKYFKI
+210 IDTQESGDNKYFKI
-225 RAVGGDHPMVIKFDA
+225 SGAGGNHPMEIKFDA

-262 FNVDDSQRFTPWTPV
+262 FNVDESQLFTPWKPV
-277 VHRQIEFGKSPKD
+277 VHRQIEFGKSPENMKD
-290 MENADAKAPSGVED
+290 ADAKAPSGVED

-311 WTNHTNAV
+311 WTNHPNAV
-319 KAATWNADN
+319 KAATWDAINK
-328 STWGFNDNGTE
+328 TWGFNDNGTK
-339 NTTYTIDGNEKTDEW
+339 NTTYTINNEQKIDKWE
-354 AKVKAESETTEK
+354 AVRAESETTDQ
-366 LVTLDGYGK
+366 LVTLDGYAK
-375 FTAGCGQVPTDQYG
+375 FTPGCGQVPTDQYG
-389 NAYNPPATSAAP
+389 NTYVPTTTSSAVP

-450 KAGNDATFTEGADAS
+450 KAGNDATFKEGTDAS

-489 QNNATLG
+489 QNNAMLG

-505 STEATNVSISQT
+505 SPEATNVSISQAD
-517 NGYTYEA
+517 GYTYEA

-531 LTKPLTANVWNT
+531 LTKPLKANVWNA

-555 RNAFGENA
+555 RNAFGEDA
-563 RIAEFKKVEES
+563 RIAEFKKTDES
-574 GNKEVALFGMHYY
+574 NQKVAASFGMHYY

-599 PSKVSDNYTI
+599 PSQVSDTYSI
-609 TGVTI
+609 SGVTI
-614 DAKEALT
+614 DAEKALT
-621 VTDSNKKFDFVGT
+621 IADSNKNFDFVGT
-634 YATTSMPVNSHFL
+634 YASTTMPANSHFL
-647 GSNNGK
+647 GSNDGK
-653 LYYITAAKDISGLKA
+653 LYYITANKEISGLKA
-668 FLKPAENNSGAK
+668 FLKPADNNSGAK

-688 DNDQDNNTTGIEAIK
+688 VNDQDNNTTGIEAIK
-703 DYTDQDAAN
+703 DYTEQDAAN

>member
-25 AQGSTSSIDAGTETF
+25 AQEGSTSSYDAGTETF
-40 KITSNTRINSQ
+40 EITSNTRINSQ

-94 QDGNPKKQTKA
+94 QDGKPTNQTKA
-105 GYYKAEQTNDNKSAC
+105 GYYEAEQTKDKSAC

-137 GKITLAFNV
+137 GKIKLAFNV
-146 KYKIDPAKPD
+146 KYREDTTNKLNK
-156 EKNQKDLYV
+156 KKLYV
-165 AKATNETVTVVEKN
+165 AKATNNTVTVIDDA
-179 NKKNNYYTTR
+179 KNNYTTR
-189 RGITPSSIK
+189 IGITPSKSIK
-198 VTTTENTETTET
+198 ITTTENTKITGTT
-210 KIDPQESDDNKYFKI
+210 IDSLESGDNQYFRI
-225 RAVGGDHPMVIKFDA
+225 SAYGGHHPLDIVFDA

-262 FNVDDSQRFTPWTPV
+262 FKVDDSQLFTPWKPV
-277 VHRQIEFGKSPKD
+277 VHRQIEFGKRPENMKD
-290 MENADAKAPSGVED
+290 ADGTAPSGVED

-311 WTNHTNAV
+311 WTNHPNAV
-319 KAATWNADN
+319 KAATWDADK
-328 STWGFNDNGTE
+328 STWGFNDNGNE
-339 NTTYTIDGNEKTDEW
+339 NTTSYTINNEQKIDKWET
-354 AKVKAESETTEK
+354 VKAESETTEK
-366 LVTLDGYGK
+366 LVTLDGYAK

-389 NAYNPPATSAAP
+389 KAYTPTTSAAP

-424 VYVRQAANSPL
+424 VYVRQAANTNSPL

-450 KAGNDATFTEGADAS
+450 KAGNDAKFTEGTDAS
-465 YTINKLAACRYGFDV
+465 YVIDKLAACRYGFDV

-505 STEATNVSISQT
+505 STEATNVIISQT

-531 LTKPLTANVWNT
+531 LTKPLKENVWNA

-555 RNAFGENA
+555 RSAFGKDA
-563 RIAEFKKVEES
+563 RIAEFKKVD
-574 GNKEVALFGMHYY
+574 KDKDVALFGMHYY

-599 PSKVSDNYTI
+599 PSQVSNTYTI
-609 TGVTI
+609 QGVTI
-614 DAKEALT
+614 DAENALT

-647 GSNNGK
+647 GSNDGK
-653 LYYITAAKDISGLKA
+653 LYYITTAKNISGLKA
-668 FLKPAENNSGAK
+668 FLKPVENNPAGAK

-712 SSANKGIYNI
+712 SPVNKGIYNI

>member
-1 MKKLLISRIL
+1 MKRLLTSRIL
-11 ACLIFL
+11 TCLIFL

-25 AQGSTSSIDAGTETF
+25 AQSSNIAGTETF
-40 KITSNTRINSQ
+40 EITSSTKIPKQS
-51 KTEYQYYAS
+51 TEYQYYAS

-75 DEIYSGKYYL
+75 EEIFSGKYYL

-94 QDGNPKKQTKA
+94 QDKDQNKQTDA
-105 GYYKAEQTNDNKSAC
+105 GYYKAEKTTGNSAC

-137 GKITLAFNV
+137 GKIKLAFNA
-146 KYKIDPAKPD
+146 KYKLNPAKPD
-156 EKNQKDLYV
+156 EINRKYLYV
-165 AKATNETVTVVEKN
+165 EKATNEPVTVVD
-179 NKKNNYYTTR
+179 KKNNYYTTR

-198 VTTTENTETTET
+198 VTATTETTIE
-210 KIDPQESDDNKYFKI
+210 PQESGDNKYFKI
-225 RAVGGDHPMVIKFDA
+225 IGVGGDHPMVIEFDA

-262 FNVDDSQRFTPWTPV
+262 FDVDESQLFTPWKPV
-277 VHRQIEFGKSPKD
+277 VHRQIEYGKSPANMK
-290 MENADAKAPSGVED
+290 NADGNAPSGVKD

-311 WTNHTNAV
+311 WTNHPNAV
-319 KAATWNADN
+319 RAATWDEANK
-328 STWGFNDNGTE
+328 TWGFNDNGTDK
-339 NTTYTIDGNEKTDEW
+339 TKYTINGNEKTDKWED
-354 AKVKAESETTEK
+354 VKAESATTEQWF
-366 LVTLDGYGK
+366 TLDGYAK
-375 FTAGCGQVPTDQYG
+375 FTPGCGQVPTDQYG
-389 NAYNPPATSAAP
+389 NAYNTPATSAAP

-424 VYVRQAANSPL
+424 VYVRQVANSPL

-450 KAGNDATFTEGADAS
+450 KAGNDAKFTEGTDAS
-465 YTINKLAACRYGFDV
+465 YIIDKLAACRYGFEV
-480 KAGKTYVLF
+480 QAGKTYVLF
-489 QNNATLG
+489 QNYAMLG

-505 STEATNVSISQT
+505 STEETTVSISQT
-517 NGYTYEA
+517 DGYIYEA

-531 LTKPLTANVWNT
+531 LTKPLQANVWNA

-555 RNAFGENA
+555 RNAFGKEA
-563 RIAEFKKVEES
+563 RIAEFKKVDES
-574 GNKEVALFGMHYY
+574 GKKAVASFGMHYY

-599 PSKVSDNYTI
+599 PSQVNENDTYTI
-609 TGVTI
+609 KGVTI
-614 DAKEALT
+614 DAEKALT
-621 VTDSNKKFDFVGT
+621 IADSNNLFDFVGT
-634 YATTSMPVNSHFL
+634 YAPTTMPANSHFL
-647 GSNNGK
+647 SSNDGK
-653 LYYITAAKDISGLKA
+653 LYYITANKEISGLKA
-668 FLKPAENNSGAK
+668 FFQPVSTSNAK

-688 DNDQDNNTTGIEAIK
+688 DNDFDNNTTGIEAIK
-703 DYTDQDAAN
+703 DYMDQDAAN

>member
-1 MKKLLISRIL
+1 MKRLLTSRIL

-17 TIWGSKTY
+17 TIWESKTY
-25 AQGSTSSIDAGTETF
+25 AQGSISSITAGTETF
-40 KITSNTRINSQ
+40 EITSSTKIPKQS
-51 KTEYQYYAS
+51 TEYQYYAS

-75 DEIYSGKYYL
+75 EEIFSGKYYL
-85 SSGGNMGIK
+85 SSGGNMGIR
-94 QDGNPKKQTKA
+94 QDNNQKKQTDA
-105 GYYKAEQTNDNKSAC
+105 GYYEAKETTGNSAC

-137 GKITLAFNV
+137 GKIKLDFNA
-146 KYKIDPAKPD
+146 KYKLNLAKPD
-156 EKNQKDLYV
+156 EINQKYLYV
-165 AKATNETVTVVEKN
+165 EKATNKTVTVVDKKG
-179 NKKNNYYTTR
+179 NKYTTR
-189 RGITPSSIK
+189 RGITPLSINVK
-198 VTTTENTETTET
+198 ATTETT
-210 KIDPQESDDNKYFKI
+210 IDTLESGDNKYFKI
-225 RAVGGDHPMVIKFDA
+225 SGVGGDHPMVIEFDA

-262 FNVDDSQRFTPWTPV
+262 FDVDESQLFTPWKPV
-277 VHRQIEFGKSPKD
+277 VHRQIEYGKSPANMK
-290 MENADAKAPSGVED
+290 NADRNAPSGVED

-311 WTNHTNAV
+311 WTNHPNAV
-319 KAATWNADN
+319 KAATWDEANK
-328 STWGFNDNGTE
+328 TWGFNENGTD
-339 NTTYTIDGNEKTDEW
+339 NTKYTINGNEKIDKWEE
-354 AKVKAESETTEK
+354 VKAESETTEH
-366 LVTLDGYGK
+366 LVTLDGYAK

-389 NAYNPPATSAAP
+389 NIYTPTTSAVP

-450 KAGNDATFTEGADAS
+450 KAGNDATFTEGTDAS
-465 YTINKLAACRYGFDV
+465 YSIDKLAACRYGFEV
-480 KAGKTYVLF
+480 QAGKTYVLF
-489 QNNATLG
+489 QNNEMLG

-505 STEATNVSISQT
+505 STAETPVSISQAD
-517 NGYTYEA
+517 GYTYEA

-531 LTKPLTANVWNT
+531 LTKPLLANVRNA

-563 RIAEFKKVEES
+563 RIAEFKKVDES
-574 GNKEVALFGMHYY
+574 GKKAVASFGMHYY

-599 PSKVSDNYTI
+599 PSQVNDTYTI
-609 TGVTI
+609 KGVTI
-614 DAKEALT
+614 DAEQALT
-621 VTDSNKKFDFVGT
+621 IADSNKKFDFVGT
-634 YATTSMPVNSHFL
+634 YAPTTMPANSHFL
-647 GSNNGK
+647 GSNDGK
-653 LYYITAAKDISGLKA
+653 LYYITADKEISGLKA
-668 FLKPAENNSGAK
+668 FFQPVSTSNAK

-688 DNDQDNNTTGIEAIK
+688 DNDFDNNTTGIEAIK
-703 DYTDQDAAN
+703 DYMDQDAAN

>member
-1 MKKLLISRIL
+1 MKRLFTSRIL

-25 AQGSTSSIDAGTETF
+25 AQEAGTETF
-40 KITSNTRINSQ
+40 EITSNTSIPKQS
-51 KTEYQYYAS
+51 TEYQYYAS

-66 IGADEVWKN
+66 IGADEVWENPKP
-75 DEIYSGKYYL
+75 IGSKYYL
-85 SSGGNMGIK
+85 SSQGNPGIK
-94 QDGNPKKQTKA
+94 PDNNEGKQIDA
-105 GYYKAEQTNDNKSAC
+105 GYVDAQNC

-137 GKITLAFNV
+137 GKITLDFNV
-146 KYKIDPAKPD
+146 IYSNETTKS
-156 EKNQKDLYV
+156 LYV
-165 AKATNETVTVVEKN
+165 EKATNEPVTVVDN
-179 NKKNNYYTTR
+179 YTTTK
-189 RGITPSSIK
+189 GITTSSEK
-198 VTTTENTETTET
+198 TKASFTTTGTPLKEKRAGANR
-210 KIDPQESDDNKYFKI
+210 YFSVK
-225 RAVGGDHPMVIKFDA
+225 ASAGDHPIVIEINA
-240 EAGDEYCIWMSSAE
+240 EAGEEYYIWMYKAE
-254 EFALGGFT
+254 KFALGGFT

-290 MENADAKAPSGVED
+290 MEKNADAKAPSGVED

-319 KAATWNADN
+319 KAATWDAIKR
-328 STWGFNDNGTE
+328 TWGFDDNGTK
-339 NTTYTIDGNEKTDEW
+339 NTTYTINNEQKIDKWET
-354 AKVKAESETTEK
+354 VKAESETTEK

-389 NAYNPPATSAAP
+389 KAFDPTQTSSAVP

-424 VYVRQAANSPL
+424 VYVRQAANNSPL

-450 KAGNDATFTEGADAS
+450 KAGNDATFTEGKDAS

-489 QNNATLG
+489 QNNETLG

-505 STEATNVSISQT
+505 STEVTDVSISQN

-524 KNNATVT
+524 KNNATVNLT
-531 LTKPLTANVWNT
+531 LTKPLKENVWNA

-555 RNAFGENA
+555 RSTFGKDA
-563 RIAEFKKVEES
+563 RIAEFKKVD
-574 GNKEVALFGMHYY
+574 KDKDVALFGMHYY

-614 DAKEALT
+614 DAEKALT

-634 YATTSMPVNSHFL
+634 YATTSMPVNSHYL
-647 GSNNGK
+647 GSNDGK
-653 LYYITAAKDISGLKA
+653 LYYITAKKEISGLKA

-722 NGQFM
+722 NGQFV